1 MMKHVY
7 VLDEDGIG
15 SIYGINTYIC
25 NLLKI
30 FPVENFSITVFKL
43 YSKETILDVVYDKHI
58 RYIYVPDMD
67 MKYKNDYYY
76 RNIFYLILPY
86 INPEHYNI
94 LHLNYR
100 SCIDLAYLLKYELR
114 FKILLVWHYQTWIDL
129 LIESDVDKVL
139 SNKVKRLSA
148 IEEQFCK
155 EYAKD
160 NELLK
165 CCDGIIL
172 LADHS
177 YLRLNKMFDLKTQR
191 IFIVNNGIED
201 KYVSNINRDTL
212 KVKFEFDVSDKI
224 VLYVGRLDSNKN
236 PSVLISAFDKL
247 KQCLN
252 NLKLVIVGQGNF
264 RQPLSI
270 LYPRYK
276 NIIFTGFL
284 EQEQL
289 SELYRIADL
298 GVIPSHYEEFGYV
311 ATEMLMYG
319 IPIISNKSS
328 GLSDVIGSDL
338 YGDLIDLY
346 RSDNQ
351 EDSINLLASSMAR
364 LLLDQDRRV
373 LLSKNARLRY
383 LEKFSIDIF
392 KQKMIEVYNAI

>member
-1 MMKHVY
+1 MKHVY

-191 IFIVNNGIED
+191 IFIVNNGI
-201 KYVSNINRDTL
+201 
-212 KVKFEFDVSDKI
+212 
-224 VLYVGRLDSNKN
+224 
-236 PSVLISAFDKL
+236 
-247 KQCLN
+247 
-252 NLKLVIVGQGNF
+252 
-264 RQPLSI
+264 
-270 LYPRYK
+270 
-276 NIIFTGFL
+276 
-284 EQEQL
+284 
-289 SELYRIADL
+289 
-298 GVIPSHYEEFGYV
+298 
-311 ATEMLMYG
+311 
-319 IPIISNKSS
+319 
-328 GLSDVIGSDL
+328 
-338 YGDLIDLY
+338 
-346 RSDNQ
+346 
-351 EDSINLLASSMAR
+351 
-364 LLLDQDRRV
+364 
-373 LLSKNARLRY
+373 
-383 LEKFSIDIF
+383 
-392 KQKMIEVYNAI
+392 